1 MHDMTKFRVA
11 NVSIGTIMLILIVNE
26 LMSLNKMTL

>member
-11 NVSIGTIMLILIVNE
+11 NVSIGTIMLIFIVNE
-26 LMSLNKMTL
+26 FEQDDTLA